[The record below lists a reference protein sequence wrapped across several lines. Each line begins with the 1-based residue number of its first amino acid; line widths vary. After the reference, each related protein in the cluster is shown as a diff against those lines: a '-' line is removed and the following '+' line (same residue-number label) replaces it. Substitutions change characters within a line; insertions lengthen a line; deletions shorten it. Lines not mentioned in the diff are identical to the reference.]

1 MERKQNNAMRT
12 MYDWIGTITVTGML
26 SNTLFHSSLSVRR
39 FVGTVVL
46 VISRA
51 SPECEGTDGV
61 EIDVFLLASFWDH
74 V

>member
-1 MERKQNNAMRT
+1 ML
-12 MYDWIGTITVTGML
+12 TVTGML

-51 SPECEGTDGV
+51 MPECEGTDRVKGFV
-61 EIDVFLLASFWDH
+61 PVLALFSDQ